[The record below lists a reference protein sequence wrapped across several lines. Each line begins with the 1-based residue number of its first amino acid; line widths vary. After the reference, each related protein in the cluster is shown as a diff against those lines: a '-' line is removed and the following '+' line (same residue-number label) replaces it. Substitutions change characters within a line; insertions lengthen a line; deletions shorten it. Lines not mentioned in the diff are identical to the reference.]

1 MQIEI
6 NARVGT
12 ESKLNFRRGK
22 MQNEQLIKTIELLE
36 TVLIANA
43 EMERDKKTDAAYHEA
58 NGYKKAVHDFVKML
72 LDNMEN

>member
-1 MQIEI
+1 
-6 NARVGT
+6 
-12 ESKLNFRRGK
+12 